1 MIRALEK
8 WLRTHPDATPGD
20 RAAAEN
26 VIKDLRDALA
36 GN

>member
-1 MIRALEK
+1 MSRALEK
-8 WLRTHPDATPGD
+8 WLRNNPEATPGD
-20 RAAAEN
+20 RSAAEN